1 MATQPHLLV
10 VEDDRQLNSSI
21 AKFVASFSDVDQAF
35 SGDEG
40 LYLAEQGIYD
50 AIILDIMLPEID
62 GYHLLQQ
69 LRAQQIT
76 TPVLVLTAKA
86 ELTDKLHGFE
96 VGADDYLTKP
106 FHREELVMRLKAL
119 LKRSG
124 HFFDDNE
131 LVVGQIH
138 LNLTLHT
145 VTAGDEE
152 VVLSGR
158 EFDLL
163 AYLMQNQA
171 MIITKEQ
178 IFDRLWGFDSDTAL
192 TVVEVYMSNLRR
204 KLKPSGA
211 DQQIQTIRNVGYI
224 LKAGESS

>member
-1 MATQPHLLV
+1 MATQPRLLV
-10 VEDDRQLNSSI
+10 IEDDRQLNSSI
-21 AKFVASFSDVDQAF
+21 AKFVTSFSTVEQAF
-35 SGDEG
+35 TGDEG
-40 LYLAEQGIYD
+40 LFLAEQGIYD
-50 AIILDIMLPEID
+50 AIILDIMLPEIN
-62 GYHLLQQ
+62 GYHVLQQ
-69 LRAQQIT
+69 LRAQQVT

-138 LNLTLHT
+138 LNLALHT
-145 VTAGDEE
+145 VTAGEE
-152 VVLSGR
+152 AIHLSGR

-204 KLKPSGA
+204 KLKISGA

-224 LKAGESS
+224 LKAGAPQ